1 MAALQPTPRRCDE
14 IVSPTCTDQRGPFL
28 LDTTVGFVYT
38 ASAGSCT
45 ELDCRGFVLRTGSDW
60 HVDGD
65 DRFPMARCS
74 YPRLEGGSLVAVN
87 KECGRMRCGDTGGG
101 LESAQ
106 DVFPGEG
113 ASWCNEV
120 GPAPAAGSLRGPGDH
135 GLTGGCTLSTRD
147 VSSHLGRRYVMTVT
161 RNASTRDHRTAAAR
175 CPSSIDL
182 ESVQPGPRTAQPHEL
197 DCHEQC

>member
-1 MAALQPTPRRCDE
+1 MGPEDMAALQPTPRRCDK

-45 ELDCRGFVLRTGSDW
+45 ELDCRGFVLRIGSDW

-74 YPRLEGGSLVAVN
+74 YPRLEGGSLSSPSTKNVDECAAVT
-87 KECGRMRCGDTGGG
+87 RGGG

-106 DVFPGEG
+106 DVFPGGE
-113 ASWCNEV
+113 
-120 GPAPAAGSLRGPGDH
+120 
-135 GLTGGCTLSTRD
+135 
-147 VSSHLGRRYVMTVT
+147 
-161 RNASTRDHRTAAAR
+161 
-175 CPSSIDL
+175 
-182 ESVQPGPRTAQPHEL
+182 ESFVVQ
-197 DCHEQC
+197 